1 MVSLSR
7 RGLIDWFIQR
17 GSAIYMFFYIVV
29 AAVYFF
35 KNPQLDYFT
44 WLNTFNSLSV
54 KVFTLLFVVSLLAHA
69 WVGIWTVLTDYVKS
83 GLLRAVL
90 NMVVFF
96 ALIDFFFAALLILWS
111 V

>member
-29 AAVYFF
+29 AAIYFF

-44 WLNTFNSLSV
+44 WLNTFSSLSV
-54 KVFTLLFVVSLLAHA
+54 RVFTLLFVVSLLAHA

-96 ALIDFFFAALLILWS
+96 ALIGFFFAALLILWS